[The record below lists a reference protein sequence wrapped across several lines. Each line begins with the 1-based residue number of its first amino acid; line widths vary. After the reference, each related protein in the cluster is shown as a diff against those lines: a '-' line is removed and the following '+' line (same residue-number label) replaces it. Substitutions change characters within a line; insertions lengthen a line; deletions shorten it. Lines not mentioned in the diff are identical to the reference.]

1 MVELLSVFEFLWV
14 CVKVAWYAVL
24 ICIAAALIF
33 WLFEDILWMVSKDK
47 NRLQWVDGFERARII
62 GARESLEMLKRNEFE
77 DDSAS
82 YQNGVKDFIN
92 LHSGNGK

>member
-1 MVELLSVFEFLWV
+1 MVELLSVIEFLWL
-14 CVKVAWYAVL
+14 CVKIAWYVVL

-33 WLFEDILWMVSKDK
+33 WLFEDILWTVSKDK

-62 GARESLEMLKRNEFE
+62 GAIESFEMLKRNEFI
-77 DDSAS
+77 DDSES

-92 LHSGNGK
+92 LHSGNCK